1 MSFSVVIPT
10 VGRPSL
16 GVLLAALRAGSGPS
30 GPWPDE
36 AVVVDD
42 RRVPDPAL
50 DVPPWV
56 RVVRSGGRGPSAL
69 SHIILNALGAMLVL
83 EVAKRVV
90 VAADGPTVTM
100 LVLLG
105 IFLPALIYVF
115 LASLWVL
122 KMVRSAM
129 PR

>member
-1 MSFSVVIPT
+1 MGAPT
-10 VGRPSL
+10 FVSL
-16 GVLLAALRAGSGPS
+16 VFVAAAALAI
-30 GPWPDE
+30 W
-36 AVVVDD
+36 VD
-42 RRVPDPAL
+42 
-50 DVPPWV
+50 V
-56 RVVRSGGRGPSAL
+56 RLGGRGPSAL